1 MRVFSDLANAQ
12 RAIEEKL
19 LWLLRLASGLCRR
32 ANRRN
37 HANSGA
43 CSLLYRLRKDAR
55 DMELGG
61 DIFTIETSYNEVHI
75 LWNNWE
81 LTISGFSVKSL

>member
-1 MRVFSDLANAQ
+1 
-12 RAIEEKL
+12 
-19 LWLLRLASGLCRR
+19 
-32 ANRRN
+32 
-37 HANSGA
+37 
-43 CSLLYRLRKDAR
+43 
-55 DMELGG
+55 MELGG